1 MTTRVVP
8 RAERPAERAKGT
20 VRPSER
26 PMVASE
32 MRRVEEW
39 AGGGGVGSKS
49 EAKSAS
55 GLERRGS
62 SCDEEEELEAR
73 ERETGVPVSR
83 SVWGR
88 VLVWLRGEEDSWTC
102 S

>member
-32 MRRVEEW
+32 MRRAEEW
-39 AGGGGVGSKS
+39 VGVRGTRSKS
-49 EAKSAS
+49 EVKLAS

-62 SCDEEEELEAR
+62 SCEEEEELEAR
-73 ERETGVPVSR
+73 ERENGVPVSR
-83 SVWGR
+83 SV
-88 VLVWLRGEEDSWTC
+88 
-102 S
+102 